1 MRCITLRTSIRG
13 VRRDRASIRQQ
24 IRGVLAYNGPNVPEF
39 GPYETPQALLR
50 DLLWRCWLGVE
61 HQIRQR
67 WAVGALPHTTDEGM
81 PSGLAPD
88 NVAGV
93 FRSALSEYRG
103 EPLLGGDDASASVVH
118 AAYQHHAMLNDA
130 RIAATLAAGIRLPYL
145 DLWVRFGLS
154 PAQRLALNYA
164 VMPEI
169 DPKLLIAYRYLTSDP
184 TCRGLDAR
192 LLATLVY
199 DTSERRADLSRD
211 LAPTSP
217 LLLYRLLELDET
229 AGSYDSVLFRRLRP
243 AARLV
248 QLLAGD
254 TSRLDP
260 QLTDIAELRS
270 GDAVALFPEPMIA
283 RAAAALSSPDAL
295 LVLQGV
301 RGVGKRLLLQIA
313 AQRIGRKI
321 LLIHG
326 GALAAMPPPLARPL
340 LRSILRECR
349 LLGAIPVIP
358 DLDDAILRQGE
369 RDDAPPFL
377 AQLAAEHDGAMAVTI
392 GRDRMP
398 RLDFRPLV
406 QFALEVPALDDRAA
420 LWQHSVPTLDPG
432 DAEALAMRFAA
443 PGGVITLAARAARAE
458 RPDDSG
464 PPDLPALDLAVRNQ
478 LHDRLIRLG
487 RKIETR
493 HEFHDLVV
501 DDETGASLQEIVGA
515 LRERRKVRERWGF
528 RGAAGVS
535 VLFSGDPGV
544 GKTMSATVIA
554 RQLGLAIYEIDLS
567 RVVSKWL
574 GETEKNLSEVFD
586 AAEPGHAV
594 LLFNEADSLF
604 GKRTTDVKSS
614 NDRYAN
620 METNYLLQRLERFG
634 GLAIL
639 TTNLSGAVDPA
650 FRRRFAYDVQ
660 FTFPDPEMRTELWRR
675 AIPRTAEVGD
685 IDFEELGERFELS
698 GGFIKVAAERSAFQA
713 AAMREPM
720 STHGLVVTI
729 HRMYR
734 ERGKLTAV
742 GRLE

>member
-1 MRCITLRTSIRG
+1 M
-13 VRRDRASIRQQ
+13 
-24 IRGVLAYNGPNVPEF
+24 PEF

-50 DLLWRCWLGVE
+50 DQLWRCWLGVE
-61 HQIRQR
+61 YQIRQR
-67 WAVGALPHTTDEGM
+67 WALGALPRTGDDG
-81 PSGLAPD
+81 PAAGLAPN

-93 FRSALSEYRG
+93 FRAALSEYRG
-103 EPLLGGDDASASVVH
+103 DPLPGDGDAGASVVA
-118 AAYQHHAMLNDA
+118 AAYQHHARLSDA

-145 DLWVRFGLS
+145 ELWLRFDLT
-154 PAQRLALNYA
+154 PAQRLALNFA

-184 TCRGLDAR
+184 SCRGLDAR
-192 LLATLVY
+192 LLAMLVY
-199 DTSERRADLSRD
+199 DSAERRADMSRD

-217 LLLYRLLELDET
+217 LLLYRLIEQDDT
-229 AGSYDSVLFRRLRP
+229 PGSYDSVLFRRLRP

-260 QLTDIAELRS
+260 QLSDVAELRT
-270 GDAVALFPEPMIA
+270 GEPDALFPEPMIA
-283 RAAAALSSPDAL
+283 RAAAALASPEAL

-301 RGVGKRLLLQIA
+301 RGVGKRLLLQVA
-313 AQRIGRKI
+313 AARIGRKL

-326 GALAAMPPPLARPL
+326 AALAALPPAQARPL
-340 LRSILRECR
+340 VRSILRECR
-349 LLGAIPVIP
+349 LLDAIPVVP
-358 DLDDAILRQGE
+358 DLDDAIVAQGE
-369 RDDAPPFL
+369 RGDLPPFVT
-377 AQLAAEHDGAMAVTI
+377 QLAAEHAGAMAVTL

-406 QFALEVPALDDRAA
+406 QFTLDVPPLDDRAA
-420 LWQHSVPTLDPG
+420 LWRRNAPTLSSA
-432 DAEALAMRFAA
+432 DAEILASRFAA
-443 PGGVITLAARAARAE
+443 PGGVIALAARAARAE
-458 RPDDSG
+458 RPEASG
-464 PPDLPALDLAVRNQ
+464 PPDLLSLDLAVRNQ

-487 RKIETR
+487 RKLDSAY
-493 HEFHDLVV
+493 EFRDLVV
-501 DDETGASLQEIVGA
+501 DDETAGSLHEIVAA

-574 GETEKNLSEVFD
+574 GETEKNLGEVFD
-586 AAEPGHAV
+586 AAEPGHVV

-604 GKRTTDVKSS
+604 GKRTTEVKSS

-639 TTNLSGAVDPA
+639 TTNLGGAVDPA

-713 AAMREPM
+713 AAMSEPM

>member
-1 MRCITLRTSIRG
+1 VS
-13 VRRDRASIRQQ
+13 
-24 IRGVLAYNGPNVPEF
+24 EF

-50 DLLWRCWLGVE
+50 DQLWRCWLAVE
-61 HQIRQR
+61 YQIRQR
-67 WAVGALPHTTDEGM
+67 WAMGALPRTSDDGATATW
-81 PSGLAPD
+81 APE

-93 FRSALSEYRG
+93 FRAALSEYRG
-103 EPLLGGDDASASVVH
+103 EPLLDGADAGASVLRD
-118 AAYQHHAMLNDA
+118 ACRHHSLLMDA
-130 RIAATLAAGIRLPYL
+130 RIAATLRDNIRLPYL
-145 DLWVRFGLS
+145 DLCVRFGLS
-154 PAQRLALNYA
+154 YAQRLTLSFA

-169 DPKLLIAYRYLTSDP
+169 DPKLLVAYRYLSSDP
-184 TCRGLDAR
+184 SCRSLDAR
-192 LLATLVY
+192 LLAMLVY
-199 DTSERRADLSRD
+199 DTSESRADMSRD

-217 LLLYRLLELDET
+217 LLLYRLIEQDET
-229 AGSYDSVLFRRLRP
+229 AGTYDSVLFRRLRP

-254 TSRLDP
+254 NSQLDP
-260 QLTDIAELRS
+260 QLSDVAELR
-270 GDAVALFPEPMIA
+270 GGEVDALFPEPLIA
-283 RAAAALSSPDAL
+283 RAAAALSSPEAL

-301 RGVGKRLLLQIA
+301 RGVGKRLLLQVA
-313 AQRIGRKI
+313 AARVGRKL
-321 LLIHG
+321 LLIQG
-326 GALAAMPPPLARPL
+326 GAIAAMPPAQARPA

-349 LLGAIPVIP
+349 LLDAVPVIP
-358 DLDDAILRQGE
+358 DLDDVIAQQGDRSE
-369 RDDAPPFL
+369 LPAFVT
-377 AQLAAEHDGAMAVTI
+377 QLAAEHNGAMAVTL

-406 QFALEVPALDDRAA
+406 QFALEVPGLGERAT
-420 LWQHSVPTLDPG
+420 LWQRNVPALTDG
-432 DAEALAMRFAA
+432 DAETLASRFAA
-443 PGGVITLAARAARAE
+443 PGGVIALAARAARAE
-458 RPDDSG
+458 RAPADG
-464 PPDLPALDLAVRNQ
+464 PPDLPSLDIAVRNQ
-478 LHDRLIRLG
+478 LHDRLVRLG
-487 RKIETR
+487 RKLDSAF
-493 HEFHDLVV
+493 EFKDLVV
-501 DDETGASLQEIVGA
+501 DDETGAALQEIVGA

-574 GETEKNLSEVFD
+574 GETEKNLGEVFD
-586 AAEPGHAV
+586 AAEPGHVV

-604 GKRTTDVKSS
+604 GKRTTEVKSS

-639 TTNLSGAVDPA
+639 TTNLGGAVDPA

-660 FTFPDPEMRTELWRR
+660 FTFPDPDMRAELWRR
-675 AIPRTAEVGD
+675 VIPKTAEVVE
-685 IDFEELGERFELS
+685 IDFEEVGERFELS

-713 AAMREPM
+713 AAMGEPISM
-720 STHGLVVTI
+720 NRLVETI

-734 ERGKLTAV
+734 ERGKLTPV

>member
-1 MRCITLRTSIRG
+1 M
-13 VRRDRASIRQQ
+13 
-24 IRGVLAYNGPNVPEF
+24 PEF
-39 GPYETPQALLR
+39 GPYQTAEALLR

-61 HQIRQR
+61 YQIRQR
-67 WAVGALPHTTDEGM
+67 WAVGALPRTGDDGA
-81 PSGLAPD
+81 SAGWAPE

-93 FRSALSEYRG
+93 FRTALSEYRG
-103 EPLLGGDDASASVVH
+103 EPVPGGSEAGAEVVR
-118 AAYQHHAMLNDA
+118 AAYHHHARLTEA
-130 RIAATLAAGIRLPYL
+130 RIAATLAAAIRLPYL
-145 DLWVRFGLS
+145 ELHARFGLT
-154 PAQRLALNYA
+154 PAQRLALDYA

-184 TCRGLDAR
+184 ACRGLDAR
-192 LLATLVY
+192 LLAMLVY
-199 DTSERRADLSRD
+199 DTAERRADMSRD

-217 LLLYRLLELDET
+217 LLLYRLLEQDET
-229 AGSYDSVLFRRLRP
+229 AGTYDSVLFRRLRP

-260 QLTDIAELRS
+260 QLSDIAELRA
-270 GDAVALFPEPMIA
+270 GDADALFPEPVIA
-283 RAAAALSSPDAL
+283 RAAAALGSPEAL

-301 RGVGKRLLLQIA
+301 RGVGKRLLLQVA
-313 AQRIGRKI
+313 AARIGKR
-321 LLIHG
+321 LLVIHG
-326 GALAAMPPPLARPL
+326 AALAAQPAAQARPL

-349 LLGAIPVIP
+349 LLDAIPVIP
-358 DLDDAILRQGE
+358 DLDDAMLQNGDRSE
-369 RDDAPPFL
+369 LPPFVT
-377 AQLAAEHDGAMAVTI
+377 QLAAEHAGAMAVTL

-406 QFALEVPALDDRAA
+406 QFTLDVPALADRAA
-420 LWQHSVPTLDPG
+420 LWQRCVPTLAAA
-432 DAEALAMRFAA
+432 DAETLASRFAA
-443 PGGVITLAARAARAE
+443 PGGVIALAARAARAE
-458 RPDDSG
+458 RGDST
-464 PPDLPALDLAVRNQ
+464 PDLPSLDLAVRNQ

-487 RKIETR
+487 RKLDSAY
-493 HEFHDLVV
+493 EFRDLVV
-501 DDETGASLQEIVGA
+501 DDETGAALQEIVGA

-574 GETEKNLSEVFD
+574 GETEKNLGEVFD
-586 AAEPGHAV
+586 AAEPGHVV

-604 GKRTTDVKSS
+604 GKRTTEVKSS

-620 METNYLLQRLERFG
+620 METNYLLQRLEQFG

-639 TTNLSGAVDPA
+639 TTNLGGAVDPA

-660 FTFPDPEMRTELWRR
+660 FTFPDPEMRSELWRR
-675 AIPRTAEVGD
+675 AIPRTADVGR
-685 IDFEELGERFELS
+685 IDYDELGERFELS

-713 AAMREPM
+713 AARSEPM
-720 STHGLVVTI
+720 STEGLVVTI

>member
-1 MRCITLRTSIRG
+1 
-13 VRRDRASIRQQ
+13 
-24 IRGVLAYNGPNVPEF
+24 VPEF
-39 GPYETPQALLR
+39 GPYETPEALLR
-50 DLLWRCWLGVE
+50 DQLWRCWLAVE
-61 HQIRQR
+61 YHTRQR
-67 WAVGALPHTTDEGM
+67 WAMGALPGTAEDGATAAW
-81 PSGLAPD
+81 APE
-88 NVAGV
+88 NIAGV
-93 FRSALSEYRG
+93 FRAALAEYRG
-103 EPLLGGDDASASVVH
+103 EPLPGGDDAGASVVG
-118 AAYQHHAMLNDA
+118 AAYRHHAMLSDA
-130 RIAATLAAGIRLPYL
+130 RVAATLAAGIRLPYL
-145 DLWVRFGLS
+145 DLWVRFELGY
-154 PAQRLALNYA
+154 AQRLALNFA
-164 VMPEI
+164 VMPEV
-169 DPKLLIAYRYLTSDP
+169 DPKLVIAYRYLTGDP

-192 LLATLVY
+192 LLAMLVY
-199 DTSERRADLSRD
+199 DSSERRADLSRD

-217 LLLYRLLELDET
+217 LLLYRLIELDET

-254 TSRLDP
+254 NRQLDP
-260 QLTDIAELRS
+260 QLSDVAELRA
-270 GDAVALFPEPMIA
+270 GDVAALFPEPMIA
-283 RAAAALSSPDAL
+283 RAAAALGSPEAL

-301 RGVGKRLLLQIA
+301 RGVGKRLLLQVA
-313 AQRIGRKI
+313 AARTGRKL
-321 LLIHG
+321 LLINAA
-326 GALAAMPPPLARPL
+326 ALAAMPAAQQRPV

-349 LLGAIPVIP
+349 LLDAVPVLP
-358 DLDDAILRQGE
+358 DLDDALVQQGDRSE
-369 RDDAPPFL
+369 LPPVI
-377 AQLAAEHDGAMAVTI
+377 AQLAAEHAGAMAITL

-398 RLDFRPLV
+398 RLDLRPLV
-406 QFALEVPALDDRAA
+406 QFTLEVPALDDRAA
-420 LWQHSVPTLDPG
+420 LWRRHVPTLSVE
-432 DAEALAMRFAA
+432 DAESLASRFAA
-443 PGGVITLAARAARAE
+443 PGGVIALAARAARAE
-458 RPDDSG
+458 RSPDAG

-487 RKIETR
+487 RRIDAAYG
-493 HEFHDLVV
+493 FADLVV
-501 DDETGASLQEIVGA
+501 DEETAASLGEIVAA

-554 RQLGLAIYEIDLS
+554 RQLGLALYEIDLS

-574 GETEKNLSEVFD
+574 GETEKNLGEVFD
-586 AAEPGHAV
+586 AAEPGHVV

-604 GKRTTDVKSS
+604 GKRTTEVKSS

-639 TTNLSGAVDPA
+639 TTNLGGAVDPA

-675 AIPRTAEVGD
+675 AIPPTADVGD
-685 IDFEELGERFELS
+685 IDFEQLGERFELS
-698 GGFIKVAAERSAFQA
+698 GGFIKVAAERSAFHA
-713 AAMREPM
+713 AATSEPM
-720 STHGLVVTI
+720 STQGLVVTI

>member
-1 MRCITLRTSIRG
+1 M
-13 VRRDRASIRQQ
+13 
-24 IRGVLAYNGPNVPEF
+24 PEF

-50 DLLWRCWLGVE
+50 DQLWRCWLAVE
-61 HQIRQR
+61 YQIRLR
-67 WAVGALPHTTDEGM
+67 WALGALPRGDDGANA
-81 PSGLAPD
+81 SWAPE

-93 FRSALSEYRG
+93 FRAALGEYRG
-103 EPLLGGDDASASVVH
+103 EPPGAGSDAGATVLRDAYRHHSLL
-118 AAYQHHAMLNDA
+118 MEA
-130 RIAATLAAGIRLPYL
+130 RIGATLRANLRLPYL
-145 DLWVRFGLS
+145 ELWARFGLT
-154 PAQRLALNYA
+154 PAQRQTLSFAL
-164 VMPEI
+164 MPEI
-169 DPKLLIAYRYLTSDP
+169 DPKLLIAYRYLSADP

-192 LLATLVY
+192 LLAMLVY
-199 DTSERRADLSRD
+199 DTSESRAEMSRD

-217 LLLYRLLELDET
+217 LLLYRLLEQDDT
-229 AGSYDSVLFRRLRP
+229 AGSHDSMLFRRLRP

-254 TSRLDP
+254 ARQLDP
-260 QLTDIAELRS
+260 QLADVAELRE
-270 GDAVALFPEPMIA
+270 GDLDALFPEAMIE
-283 RAAAALSSPDAL
+283 RAATALASPEAL

-301 RGVGKRLLLQIA
+301 RGVGKRLLLQVA
-313 AQRIGRKI
+313 AARIGRK
-321 LLIHG
+321 LLVLQG
-326 GALAAMPPPLARPL
+326 GVLAAMPATQVRPL

-349 LLGAIPVIP
+349 LLDAIPVIP
-358 DLDDAILRQGE
+358 DLDDVSLQGE
-369 RDDAPPFL
+369 RGDLPPFVS
-377 AQLAAEHDGAMAVTI
+377 QLAAEHAGAIAVTI

-406 QFALEVPALDDRAA
+406 QFTLDVPPMGERAR
-420 LWQHSVPTLDPG
+420 LWQWNVPGLPEQ
-432 DAEALAMRFAA
+432 DAETLASRFAA
-443 PGGVITLAARAARAE
+443 PGGVIAFAARAARAE
-458 RPDDSG
+458 RSAAQG
-464 PPDLPALDLAVRNQ
+464 PPDLRGLDLAVRNQ
-478 LHDRLIRLG
+478 LHDRLVRLG
-487 RKIETR
+487 RKLDCPFELA
-493 HEFHDLVV
+493 DLVV
-501 DDETGASLQEIVGA
+501 DDDTAGSLREIVA
-515 LRERRKVRERWGF
+515 CVKERRKVREYWGF

-586 AAEPGHAV
+586 AAEPGHVV

-604 GKRTTDVKSS
+604 GKRTTEVKSS

-639 TTNLSGAVDPA
+639 TTNLSSAVDPA

-660 FTFPDPEMRTELWRR
+660 FTFPDPEMRAELWRR
-675 AIPRTAEVGD
+675 VIPRAAEVAAL
-685 IDFEELGERFELS
+685 DFDELGERFELS
-698 GGFIKVAAERSAFQA
+698 GGFIKVAAERAAFQA
-713 AAMREPM
+713 AATDEPISM
-720 STHGLVVTI
+720 NGLVVTI

>member
-1 MRCITLRTSIRG
+1 
-13 VRRDRASIRQQ
+13 
-24 IRGVLAYNGPNVPEF
+24 VPEF

-50 DLLWRCWLGVE
+50 DQLWRCWLAVE
-61 HQIRQR
+61 YQIRQR
-67 WAVGALPHTTDEGM
+67 WAMGALPRGSDDG
-81 PSGLAPD
+81 APASWAPEH
-88 NVAGV
+88 VAGV

-103 EPLLGGDDASASVVH
+103 EPLLDGADAGAQVLRD
-118 AAYQHHAMLNDA
+118 AYRHHAFLMDA
-130 RIAATLAAGIRLPYL
+130 RIAATLRDNIRLPYL
-145 DLWVRFGLS
+145 DLCVRFGLS
-154 PAQRLALNYA
+154 YAQRLTLSFA

-169 DPKLLIAYRYLTSDP
+169 DPKLLIAYRYLSSDP
-184 TCRGLDAR
+184 TCRSLDAR
-192 LLATLVY
+192 LLAMLVY
-199 DTSERRADLSRD
+199 DTSESRADMSRD

-217 LLLYRLLELDET
+217 LLLYRLIELDET

-254 TSRLDP
+254 NSQLDP
-260 QLTDIAELRS
+260 QLSDVAELR
-270 GDAVALFPEPMIA
+270 GGVVDQVDALFPEPLIA
-283 RAAAALSSPDAL
+283 RAAAALSSPEAL

-301 RGVGKRLLLQIA
+301 RGVGKRLLLQVA
-313 AQRIGRKI
+313 AARVGRK
-321 LLIHG
+321 LLVIQG
-326 GALAAMPPPLARPL
+326 GAIAAMPPAQARPL

-349 LLGAIPVIP
+349 LLDAVPVIP
-358 DLDDAILRQGE
+358 DLDDVIAQQGDRSE
-369 RDDAPPFL
+369 LPPFVT
-377 AQLAAEHDGAMAVTI
+377 QLAAEHAGAMAVTL

-406 QFALEVPALDDRAA
+406 QFALEVPSLGDRAT
-420 LWQHSVPTLDPG
+420 LWQRSVPALAAG
-432 DAEALAMRFAA
+432 DAETLASRFAA
-443 PGGVITLAARAARAE
+443 PGGVIALAARAARAE
-458 RPDDSG
+458 RGPEDG
-464 PPDLPALDLAVRNQ
+464 PPDLRSLDLAVRNQ
-478 LHDRLIRLG
+478 LHDRLVRLG
-487 RKIETR
+487 RKLESAF
-493 HEFHDLVV
+493 ELKDLVV
-501 DDETGASLQEIVGA
+501 DDETAASLQEIIGA

-574 GETEKNLSEVFD
+574 GETEKNLGEVFD
-586 AAEPGHAV
+586 AAEPGHVV

-604 GKRTTDVKSS
+604 GKRTTEVKSS

-639 TTNLSGAVDPA
+639 TTNLGGAVDPA

-660 FTFPDPEMRTELWRR
+660 FTFPDPDMRAELWRR
-675 AIPRTAEVGD
+675 VIPKTAEVAE
-685 IDFEELGERFELS
+685 IDFEEVGERFELS

-713 AAMREPM
+713 AAMGEAITMNR
-720 STHGLVVTI
+720 LVETI

-734 ERGKLTAV
+734 ERGKLTPV

>member
-1 MRCITLRTSIRG
+1 M
-13 VRRDRASIRQQ
+13 A
-24 IRGVLAYNGPNVPEF
+24 EF
-39 GPYETPQALLR
+39 GPYVTSQALLR
-50 DLLWRCWLGVE
+50 DQLWRCWLAVE
-61 HQIRQR
+61 YQIRQR
-67 WAVGALPHTTDEGM
+67 WAMGALPRTSDDGASATW
-81 PSGLAPD
+81 APE

-103 EPLLGGDDASASVVH
+103 EPLLEGHDAGASVLRD
-118 AAYQHHAMLNDA
+118 AYRHHSMLTDA
-130 RIAATLAAGIRLPYL
+130 RIAATVAAGIRLPYL
-145 DLWVRFGLS
+145 DLCVRFGLS
-154 PAQRLALNYA
+154 YAQRLTLCFA

-169 DPKLLIAYRYLTSDP
+169 DPKLLIAYRYLSSDP
-184 TCRGLDAR
+184 TCRSLDAR
-192 LLATLVY
+192 LLAMLVY
-199 DTSERRADLSRD
+199 DTSESRADMSRD

-217 LLLYRLLELDET
+217 LLLYRLIELDET
-229 AGSYDSVLFRRLRP
+229 TGSYDSVLFRRLRP

-254 TSRLDP
+254 NSQLDP
-260 QLTDIAELRS
+260 QLSDVAELR
-270 GDAVALFPEPMIA
+270 GGEAKALFPEPLIA
-283 RAAAALSSPDAL
+283 RAAAALASPEAL

-301 RGVGKRLLLQIA
+301 RGAGKRLLLQVA
-313 AQRIGRKI
+313 AARVGRKL
-321 LLIHG
+321 LLIQG
-326 GALAAMPPPLARPL
+326 GVLATMAPAQVRPI

-349 LLGAIPVIP
+349 LLDAIPVIS
-358 DLDDAILRQGE
+358 DLDDVIAQQGD
-369 RDDAPPFL
+369 RSDVPAFVT
-377 AQLAAEHDGAMAVTI
+377 QLAAEHSGAMAVTI

-406 QFALEVPALDDRAA
+406 QFSLEVPSLGDRATLWKWHVPA
-420 LWQHSVPTLDPG
+420 LSEA
-432 DAEALAMRFAA
+432 DAEALAARFAA
-443 PGGVITLAARAARAE
+443 PGGVIALAARAARAE
-458 RPDDSG
+458 RADLDG
-464 PPDLPALDLAVRNQ
+464 PPDLPALDVAVRNQ
-478 LHDRLIRLG
+478 LHDRLVRLG
-487 RKIETR
+487 RRLESA
-493 HEFHDLVV
+493 HELKDLVV
-501 DDETGASLQEIVGA
+501 DDETAASLQEIVGC

-554 RQLGLAIYEIDLS
+554 RRLGLAIYEIDLS

-586 AAEPGHAV
+586 AAEPGHVV

-604 GKRTTDVKSS
+604 GKRTTEVKSS

-639 TTNLSGAVDPA
+639 TTNLGGAVDPA

-660 FTFPDPEMRTELWRR
+660 FTFPDPEMRAELWRR
-675 AIPRTAEVGD
+675 AIPRTAEVAT
-685 IDFEELGERFELS
+685 IDFEDLGERFELS

-713 AAMREPM
+713 AAMGEPM
-720 STHGLVVTI
+720 SMNGLVETVN
-729 HRMYR
+729 RMYR

>member
-1 MRCITLRTSIRG
+1 MS
-13 VRRDRASIRQQ
+13 
-24 IRGVLAYNGPNVPEF
+24 EF

-50 DLLWRCWLGVE
+50 DLLWRCWLRVE
-61 HQIRQR
+61 FQIRHR
-67 WAVGALPHTTDEGM
+67 WAMGALPRTEDDGAT
-81 PSGLAPD
+81 PSWAPE
-88 NVAGV
+88 NIAGV

-103 EPLLGGDDASASVVH
+103 EPMPSGNDAGATVVGNAYRHHSLLV
-118 AAYQHHAMLNDA
+118 DA
-130 RIAATLAAGIRLPYL
+130 RIAATVRAGIRLPFL
-145 DLWVRFGLS
+145 DLCVRFGLS
-154 PAQRLALNYA
+154 YAQRLTLSFAL
-164 VMPEI
+164 MPEV
-169 DPKLLIAYRYLTSDP
+169 DPKLLVAYRYLSSDP
-184 TCRGLDAR
+184 TCRSLDAR
-192 LLATLVY
+192 LLAMLVY
-199 DTSERRADLSRD
+199 DTSESRADMSRD

-217 LLLYRLLELDET
+217 LLQYRLIEMDET
-229 AGSYDSVLFRRLRP
+229 AGTYDSVLFRRIRP

-254 TSRLDP
+254 SSKLDP
-260 QLTDIAELRS
+260 QIADIAELR
-270 GDAVALFPEPMIA
+270 GGPVEALFPEAMIA
-283 RAAAALSSPDAL
+283 RAAAALSSPEAM

-301 RGVGKRLLLQIA
+301 RGAGKRLLLQVA
-313 AQRIGRKI
+313 AARIGRK
-321 LLIHG
+321 LLLLQ
-326 GALAAMPPPLARPL
+326 GATLATMPVPQWRPL

-358 DLDDAILRQGE
+358 ELDDVIALQGD
-369 RDDAPPFL
+369 RADVPAFVT
-377 AQLAAEHDGAMAVTI
+377 QLSAEHDGPMAVTI

-406 QFALEVPALDDRAA
+406 QFSLEVPSLGDRAT
-420 LWQHSVPTLDPG
+420 LWQRHVPGLPADDADTL
-432 DAEALAMRFAA
+432 ASRFAA
-443 PGGVITLAARAARAE
+443 PGGVIALAARAARAE
-458 RPDDSG
+458 RTQADG
-464 PPDLPALDLAVRNQ
+464 PPDLSALDLAVRNQ
-478 LHDRLIRLG
+478 LHDRLVRLG
-487 RKIETR
+487 RKLDCFSELA
-493 HEFHDLVV
+493 DLVV
-501 DDETGASLQEIVGA
+501 DDETAGSLQEIVGCV
-515 LRERRKVRERWGF
+515 RVRRKVRESWGF

-574 GETEKNLSEVFD
+574 GETEKNLGEVFD
-586 AAEPGHAV
+586 AAEPGHVV

-604 GKRTTDVKSS
+604 GKRTTEVKSS

-639 TTNLSGAVDPA
+639 TTNLGGAVDPA

-660 FTFPDPEMRTELWRR
+660 FTFPDPEMRAELWRR
-675 AIPRTAEVGD
+675 VIPKNADVAH
-685 IDFEELGERFELS
+685 IDYDELGERFELS

-713 AAMREPM
+713 AAMGEALSM
-720 STHGLVVTI
+720 NGLVETVN
-729 HRMYR
+729 RMYR

>member
-1 MRCITLRTSIRG
+1 M
-13 VRRDRASIRQQ
+13 
-24 IRGVLAYNGPNVPEF
+24 PEF
-39 GPYETPQALLR
+39 GPYDTPQALLR
-50 DLLWRCWLGVE
+50 DQLWRCWLGVE
-61 HQIRQR
+61 YQIRQR
-67 WAVGALPHTTDEGM
+67 WAVGALPRTGDDGEHAGW
-81 PSGLAPD
+81 APD

-93 FRSALSEYRG
+93 FRTALSEYRG
-103 EPLLGGDDASASVVH
+103 ESLPDASDAGASVVL
-118 AAYQHHAMLNDA
+118 AAYRHHATLTDA

-145 DLWVRFGLS
+145 DLCVRFELGY
-154 PAQRLALNYA
+154 AQRLALDFA

-192 LLATLVY
+192 LLAMLVY
-199 DTSERRADLSRD
+199 DTAERRADMSRD

-217 LLLYRLLELDET
+217 LLLYRLLEQDET

-254 TSRLDP
+254 TNQLDP
-260 QLTDIAELRS
+260 QLSDVAELRV
-270 GDAVALFPEPMIA
+270 GEVDALFPEPVIA
-283 RAAAALSSPDAL
+283 RAAAALGSPGAL

-301 RGVGKRLLLQIA
+301 RGVGKRLLLQVA
-313 AQRIGRKI
+313 AARIGHKI
-321 LLIHG
+321 LLIDG
-326 GALAAMPPPLARPL
+326 AALAAMPPAQARPM

-349 LLGAIPVIP
+349 LLDAIPVIP
-358 DLDDAILRQGE
+358 DLDDAMVHAE
-369 RDDAPPFL
+369 RSELPPFVT
-377 AQLAAEHDGAMAVTI
+377 QLAAEHAGAMAVTL

-406 QFALEVPALDDRAA
+406 QFTLEVPALADRAA
-420 LWQHSVPTLDPG
+420 LWQRNVPTLSTRE
-432 DAEALAMRFAA
+432 AETLASRFAA
-443 PGGVITLAARAARAE
+443 PGGVIALAARAAWAE
-458 RPDDSG
+458 RGDAA
-464 PPDLPALDLAVRNQ
+464 PDLPALDLAVRNQ

-487 RKIETR
+487 RKLDSV
-493 HEFHDLVV
+493 HEFVDLVV
-501 DDETGASLQEIVGA
+501 DDETAASLHEIVAA

-574 GETEKNLSEVFD
+574 GETEKNLGEVFD
-586 AAEPGHAV
+586 AAEPGHVV

-604 GKRTTDVKSS
+604 GKRTTEVKSS

-639 TTNLSGAVDPA
+639 TTNLGGAVDPA

-675 AIPRTAEVGD
+675 AIPGTADVGD
-685 IDFEELGERFELS
+685 IDYEELGERFELS

-713 AAMREPM
+713 AAMGEPM
-720 STHGLVVTI
+720 STQGLVVTI

>member
-1 MRCITLRTSIRG
+1 M
-13 VRRDRASIRQQ
+13 
-24 IRGVLAYNGPNVPEF
+24 PEF
-39 GPYETPQALLR
+39 GPYETSEALLR
-50 DLLWRCWLGVE
+50 DQLWRCWLAVE
-61 HQIRQR
+61 SQIRQR
-67 WAVGALPHTTDEGM
+67 WAMGALPRTAEDGAAATW
-81 PSGLAPD
+81 APD

-93 FRSALSEYRG
+93 FRAALAEYRG
-103 EPLLGGDDASASVVH
+103 EPLPGGDDAGASVVG
-118 AAYQHHAMLNDA
+118 AAHRHHALLTDA

-145 DLWVRFGLS
+145 DLWVRFELS
-154 PAQRLALNYA
+154 HAQRLALNFA
-164 VMPEI
+164 VMPEV
-169 DPKLLIAYRYLTSDP
+169 DPKLVIAYRYLTSDP

-192 LLATLVY
+192 LLAMLVY
-199 DTSERRADLSRD
+199 DSSERRADLSRD

-217 LLLYRLLELDET
+217 LLLYRLIELDET

-254 TSRLDP
+254 HRQLDP
-260 QLTDIAELRS
+260 QLSDVAELR
-270 GDAVALFPEPMIA
+270 GGEVAALFPEPMIA
-283 RAAAALSSPDAL
+283 RAAAALGSPEAL

-301 RGVGKRLLLQIA
+301 RGVGKRLLLQVA
-313 AQRIGRKI
+313 AARIGRKV
-321 LLIHG
+321 LLINA
-326 GALAAMPPPLARPL
+326 GALAAMPAPQQRPVV
-340 LRSILRECR
+340 RSILRECR
-349 LLGAIPVIP
+349 LLDAVPVLP
-358 DLDDAILRQGE
+358 DLDDALVQQGDRSE
-369 RDDAPPFL
+369 LPPFV
-377 AQLAAEHDGAMAVTI
+377 AQLAAEHAGAMAITL

-398 RLDFRPLV
+398 RLDLRPLV
-406 QFALEVPALDDRAA
+406 QFTLEVPPLDDRAA
-420 LWQHSVPTLDPG
+420 LWRHHVPSLSG
-432 DAEALAMRFAA
+432 ADAEALALRFAA
-443 PGGVITLAARAARAE
+443 PGGVIALAARAARAE
-458 RPDDSG
+458 RPADAG
-464 PPDLPALDLAVRNQ
+464 PPDFSALDLAVRNQ

-487 RKIETR
+487 RRIDAT
-493 HEFHDLVV
+493 HGFADLVV
-501 DDETGASLQEIVGA
+501 DDETAASLREIVAA

-574 GETEKNLSEVFD
+574 GETEKNLGEVFD
-586 AAEPGHAV
+586 AAEPGHVV

-604 GKRTTDVKSS
+604 GKRTTEVKSS

-639 TTNLSGAVDPA
+639 TTNLGGAVDPA

-675 AIPRTAEVGD
+675 AIPATAEVGD
-685 IDFEELGERFELS
+685 IDFAQLGERFELS

-713 AAMREPM
+713 AATSEPM
-720 STHGLVVTI
+720 STQGLVVTI

>member
-1 MRCITLRTSIRG
+1 M
-13 VRRDRASIRQQ
+13 A
-24 IRGVLAYNGPNVPEF
+24 EF
-39 GPYETPQALLR
+39 GPYETPRALLR
-50 DLLWRCWLGVE
+50 DTLWRCWLAVE
-61 HQIRQR
+61 YQIRQR
-67 WAVGALPHTTDEGM
+67 WAMGAM
-81 PSGLAPD
+81 PQTSDDGATAIWAPE

-103 EPLLGGDDASASVVH
+103 EPPATGQDGGALVVGE
-118 AAYQHHAMLNDA
+118 ACHHHGMLMEA
-130 RIAATLAAGIRLPYL
+130 RIAATLRAGIRLPYL
-145 DLWVRFGLS
+145 DLCVRFGLS
-154 PAQRLALNYA
+154 QAQRLALSFA

-169 DPKLLIAYRYLTSDP
+169 DPKLLIAYRYLSSDP
-184 TCRGLDAR
+184 SCRGLDAR
-192 LLATLVY
+192 LLAMLVY
-199 DTSERRADLSRD
+199 DTAESRADMSRD

-217 LLLYRLLELDET
+217 LLLYRLLEHDET
-229 AGSYDSVLFRRLRP
+229 SGTYDSVLFRRLRP

-254 TSRLDP
+254 NSQLDP
-260 QLTDIAELRS
+260 QLSDVAELRS
-270 GDAVALFPEPMIA
+270 GEVRALFPEALIA
-283 RAAAALSSPDAL
+283 RAAAALSSPEAM

-301 RGVGKRLLLQIA
+301 RGVGKRLLLQVA
-313 AQRIGRKI
+313 AARIGRK
-321 LLIHG
+321 LLVLQG
-326 GALAAMPPPLARPL
+326 GALAAMPPAQVRPV

-349 LLGAIPVIP
+349 LLDAIPVIP
-358 DLDDAILRQGE
+358 ELDDVLAQQGD
-369 RDDAPPFL
+369 RSDVPAFV

-406 QFALEVPALDDRAA
+406 QFSLEVPSLNDRAT
-420 LWQHSVPTLDPG
+420 LWKWHAAVSET
-432 DAEALAMRFAA
+432 DAEALAARFAA
-443 PGGVITLAARAARAE
+443 PGGVIALAARAARAE
-458 RPDDSG
+458 RTQVDG
-464 PPDLPALDLAVRNQ
+464 PPDVLSLDIAVRNQ
-478 LHDRLIRLG
+478 LHDRLVRLG
-487 RKIETR
+487 RKLDC
-493 HEFHDLVV
+493 HSEFKDLVV
-501 DDETGASLQEIVGA
+501 DDETAVSLREIVGC

-574 GETEKNLSEVFD
+574 GETEKNLGEVFD
-586 AAEPGHAV
+586 AAEPGHVV

-604 GKRTTDVKSS
+604 GKRTTEVKSS

-639 TTNLSGAVDPA
+639 TTNLGGAVDPA

-660 FTFPDPEMRTELWRR
+660 FTFPDPEMRAELWRR
-675 AIPRTAEVGD
+675 VIPATAEVAK
-685 IDFEELGERFELS
+685 IDYEELGERFELS

-713 AAMREPM
+713 AAMGDAM
-720 STHGLVVTI
+720 SMNGLVETVN
-729 HRMYR
+729 RMYR

>member
-1 MRCITLRTSIRG
+1 M
-13 VRRDRASIRQQ
+13 
-24 IRGVLAYNGPNVPEF
+24 PEF

-50 DLLWRCWLGVE
+50 DQLWRCWLGVE
-61 HQIRQR
+61 VQIRQR
-67 WAVGALPHTTDEGM
+67 WAMGALPHTADDGA
-81 PSGLAPD
+81 APTWAPE

-103 EPLLGGDDASASVVH
+103 EPLLEGNDAGANVVRD
-118 AAYQHHAMLNDA
+118 AYRHHSMLMEA
-130 RIAATLAAGIRLPYL
+130 RIAATLGAGIRLPYL
-145 DLWVRFGLS
+145 ELCVRFGLT
-154 PAQRLALNYA
+154 PAQRLTLSFAL
-164 VMPEI
+164 MPEI
-169 DPKLLIAYRYLTSDP
+169 DPKLLIAYRYLSSDP
-184 TCRGLDAR
+184 TCRSLDAR
-192 LLATLVY
+192 LLAMLVY
-199 DTSERRADLSRD
+199 DTSESRADMSRD

-217 LLLYRLLELDET
+217 LLLYRLIELDET
-229 AGSYDSVLFRRLRP
+229 AGTYDSVLFRRLRP

-254 TSRLDP
+254 NSQLDP
-260 QLTDIAELRS
+260 QLSDVAELR
-270 GDAVALFPEPMIA
+270 GGTIEALFPEALIA
-283 RAAAALSSPDAL
+283 RAAAALSSPEAL

-301 RGVGKRLLLQIA
+301 RGVGKRLLLQVA
-313 AQRIGRKI
+313 AARVGRKL
-321 LLIHG
+321 LLIQG
-326 GALAAMPPPLARPL
+326 SVLAALPPAQARPV

-349 LLGAIPVIP
+349 LLDAIPVIP
-358 DLDDAILRQGE
+358 DLDDVIT
-369 RDDAPPFL
+369 RDGDRSEVPAFVT
-377 AQLAAEHDGAMAVTI
+377 QLAVEHHGAMAVTL

-406 QFALEVPALDDRAA
+406 QFALEVPSLGERIT
-420 LWQHSVPTLDPG
+420 LWQRHVPALTEQ
-432 DAEALAMRFAA
+432 DAEALASRFAA

-458 RPDDSG
+458 RAEADG
-464 PPDLPALDLAVRNQ
+464 PPDLPALDVAVRNQ
-478 LHDRLIRLG
+478 LHDRLVRLG
-487 RKIETR
+487 RKLDSAF
-493 HEFHDLVV
+493 EFTDLVV
-501 DDETGASLQEIVGA
+501 DDETAASLHEIVGC

-554 RQLGLAIYEIDLS
+554 RRLGLAIYEIDLS

-604 GKRTTDVKSS
+604 GKRTTEVKSS

-639 TTNLSGAVDPA
+639 TTNLGGAVDPA

-660 FTFPDPEMRTELWRR
+660 FTFPDPEMRAELWRR
-675 AIPRTAEVGD
+675 AIPRTAEVAK

-713 AAMREPM
+713 AAMGEPM
-720 STHGLVVTI
+720 SMNGMVETVN
-729 HRMYR
+729 RMYR